1 MITRNIILSSMVF
14 LLATV
19 WLVPMGEQQQA
30 NTQKEPAFTPL
41 EEEEDLFNGR
51 IKDDQTTTE
60 VIQLSF
66 FGHTKVGGVRR
77 DDDDSVTTLNLA
89 NITSIKIQQPMYT
102 SKKYPDKDFAL
113 AQKTALDG
121 TVTNGLLLPRQVI
134 ICGIEKKT
142 GDEKAWYLSKI
153 DELIIEPAAV
163 AEPETPMQVP
173 VAKKVKRETTLVT
186 PETTPIPIPA
196 PTETVTQ
203 SALAGT
209 SAETPIATE
218 KTEYK
223 DMLIKVVEKEP
234 EIVNQKKTIT
244 QAATDLLSAVIEV
257 IKALFN
263 FVKGLFWS

>member
-1 MITRNIILSSMVF
+1 MITRNIIVSSTVF
-14 LLATV
+14 LLATI
-19 WLVPMGEQQQA
+19 WLFPMGEQQLA

-51 IKDDQTTTE
+51 IMDDQTITD

-66 FGHTKVGGVRR
+66 YGHTKVGGVRR

-89 NITSIKIQQPMYT
+89 NIKSIKIRQQMYT
-102 SKKYPDKDFAL
+102 STKYPDKDFAL
-113 AQKTALDG
+113 IQKTALDG
-121 TVTNGLLLPRQVI
+121 TVTDGLLLPRHVI

-153 DELIIEPAAV
+153 DELIVESGAV
-163 AEPETPMQVP
+163 AEPEPENP
-173 VAKKVKRETTLVT
+173 TTNASAPADMPT
-186 PETTPIPIPA
+186 KNATQIPA
-196 PTETVTQ
+196 TNTPAMPATTTD
-203 SALAGT
+203 A
-209 SAETPIATE
+209 PIARE
-218 KTEYK
+218 KKEYK

-234 EIVNQKKTIT
+234 EIVNQKKSVT
-244 QAATDLLSAVIEV
+244 QAITDLLSAIIEV